1 MSKKSTIV
9 VAFPHG
15 GIIPAGVLEKPANV
29 SVLPHE
35 PIEVPK
41 FYGEHLISDRIA
53 YDFVE
58 AENRKKADAASAA
71 RDAETARADAETLE
85 SLNEQIARLTSEN
98 EKLIANLDEADKKI
112 SALESDK
119 VKLSGEIG
127 SLQADLTDADK
138 ALADERDRLGKE
150 LDAERNNVAMLTEQ
164 LAEAT
169 KPPAQTQESL
179 KMDGDSGKSK

>member
-71 RDAETARADAETLE
+71 KDAETARADAETLE
-85 SLNEQIARLTSEN
+85 ALNEKIARLASEN
-98 EKLIANLDEADKKI
+98 EKLIADRDEADKKI

-127 SLQADLTDADK
+127 SLQADLSDANK

>member
-58 AENRKKADAASAA
+58 AEKRKKADAASAA
-71 RDAETARADAETLE
+71 RDAETAQADAETLDA
-85 SLNEQIARLTSEN
+85 LNEKIARLTTGN
-98 EKLIANLDEADKKI
+98 EKLTADLEEADKKI
-112 SALESDK
+112 STLESDK

-127 SLQADLTDADK
+127 SLQADLKDADK

-150 LDAERNNVAMLTEQ
+150 LEVERNNVAMLTEQ

>member
-53 YDFVE
+53 YDYVE
-58 AENRKKADAASAA
+58 AEKRKKADAASAA
-71 RDAETARADAETLE
+71 RDAETGRADAETLE

-98 EKLIANLDEADKKI
+98 ETLIADLDEADKKI

-127 SLQADLTDADK
+127 SLQADLSDANK

>member
-1 MSKKSTIV
+1 MSKKPTIV

-58 AENRKKADAASAA
+58 AEKRKKADAASAA
-71 RDAETARADAETLE
+71 RDAETARADAETLLA
-85 SLNEQIARLTSEN
+85 LNEQIARLSSGN
-98 EKLIANLDEADKKI
+98 EKLAADLAEADKKI

-127 SLQADLTDADK
+127 SLQADLKDAEK

-150 LDAERNNVAMLTEQ
+150 LDAERNNVVLLTEQ

-169 KPPAQTQESL
+169 KPPVQTQESL

>member
-1 MSKKSTIV
+1 MSKKPTIV

-58 AENRKKADAASAA
+58 AEKRKKADAASAA
-71 RDAETARADAETLE
+71 RDAETARVDAETLVA
-85 SLNEQIARLTSEN
+85 LNEQIARLTSGN
-98 EKLIANLDEADKKI
+98 ERLAADLAEADKKI

-127 SLQADLTDADK
+127 SLQADLKDADK

-150 LDAERNNVAMLTEQ
+150 LEVERNNVVLLTEQ

-169 KPPAQTQESL
+169 KPPVQTQESL

>member
-29 SVLPHE
+29 TVLPHE

-58 AENRKKADAASAA
+58 AEKRKKADAASAA
-71 RDAETARADAETLE
+71 KDAEIAHANAGALE
-85 SLNEQIARLTSEN
+85 ELNEKIAQLVSEN
-98 EKLIANLDEADKKI
+98 EKLTADLDEADKKI
-112 SALESDK
+112 SVLESDK

-127 SLQADLTDADK
+127 SLQADLKDADK

-150 LDAERNNVAMLTEQ
+150 LEAERNSVAMLTEQ

-179 KMDGDSGKSK
+179 KMDGDGGKSK

>member
-15 GIIPAGVLEKPANV
+15 GIIPAGVMEKPANV
-29 SVLPHE
+29 SVPPHE

-41 FYGEHLISDRIA
+41 VYGDHLISDRIA

-58 AENRKKADAASAA
+58 AEKRKKADAASAA
-71 RDAETARADAETLE
+71 KDAETARADAGALDE
-85 SLNEQIARLTSEN
+85 LNEKIARLVSEN
-98 EKLIANLDEADKKI
+98 EKLTADLDESGKKI
-112 SALESDK
+112 STLESDK

-127 SLQADLTDADK
+127 SLQADLNDANNTF
-138 ALADERDRLGKE
+138 ADERDRLGKE
-150 LDAERNNVAMLTEQ
+150 LEAERNNVATLTEQ

-179 KMDGDSGKSK
+179 KMDGDGGKSK

>member
-1 MSKKSTIV
+1 M
-9 VAFPHG
+9 
-15 GIIPAGVLEKPANV
+15 
-29 SVLPHE
+29 
-35 PIEVPK
+35 
-41 FYGEHLISDRIA
+41 
-53 YDFVE
+53 E
-58 AENRKKADAASAA
+58 A
-71 RDAETARADAETLE
+71 
-85 SLNEQIARLTSEN
+85 LNEQIARLTSEN
-98 EKLIANLDEADKKI
+98 EKLIADRDEADKKI

-127 SLQADLTDADK
+127 SLQADLSDANK
-138 ALADERDRLGKE
+138 ALADECDRLGKE

>member
-15 GIIPAGVLEKPANV
+15 GIIPARVLEQPANV

-53 YDFVE
+53 YDYVE
-58 AENRKKADAASAA
+58 AEKRKKADAASAA
-71 RDAETARADAETLE
+71 QDAEIARADAGALE
-85 SLNEQIARLTSEN
+85 ALNQKIARLASEK
-98 EKLIANLDEADKKI
+98 EKLTADLEESGKKI
-112 SALESDK
+112 SVLESDK

-127 SLQADLTDADK
+127 ALQTDLKDAVTAHADDLDK
-138 ALADERDRLGKE
+138 LVKE
-150 LDAERNNVAMLTEQ
+150 LEAERKNVATLTEQ

-169 KPPAQTQESL
+169 KPPVQQQESL
-179 KMDGDSGKSK
+179 KMDGDGGKSK

>member
-15 GIIPAGVLEKPANV
+15 GIIPAGVLEKPKDV
-29 SVLPHE
+29 SVPPHE

-41 FYGEHLISDRIA
+41 VYGDHLIFDRIA

-58 AENRKKADAASAA
+58 AEKRKKADAASAA
-71 RDAETARADAETLE
+71 KDAETARADADALE
-85 SLNEQIARLTSEN
+85 ALKEEIAGLAFDRDKLT
-98 EKLIANLDEADKKI
+98 ADLVDAGKKI
-112 SALESDK
+112 STLESDK

-127 SLQADLTDADK
+127 SLQADLNDANK
-138 ALADERDRLGKE
+138 AFADERDRLDKE
-150 LDAERNNVAMLTEQ
+150 LEAERNNVAMLTEQ

-179 KMDGDSGKSK
+179 KMDGDGGKSK

>member
-1 MSKKSTIV
+1 MSKKSTLV

-71 RDAETARADAETLE
+71 KDAETARANAVALE
-85 SLNEQIARLTSEN
+85 SLNEEIARLTSEN
-98 EKLIANLDEADKKI
+98 AKLTADLDEAGKKI

-119 VKLSGEIG
+119 IKLSGEIG

-138 ALADERDRLGKE
+138 TLADERDRLGKKLE
-150 LDAERNNVAMLTEQ
+150 AERNNVTTLTEQ

-169 KPPAQTQESL
+169 KPPVQTQESL

>member
-15 GIIPAGVLEKPANV
+15 GIIPARVLDEDKNI

-41 FYGEHLISDRIA
+41 VYGDHLISDHIA
-53 YDFVE
+53 YDFIE
-58 AENRKKADAASAA
+58 AEKRKKADAASAA
-71 RDAETARADAETLE
+71 KDAETTRADTVALE
-85 SLNEQIARLTSEN
+85 ALNEQISQLATEK
-98 EKLIANLDEADKKI
+98 EKLTADLDEADKKI

-127 SLQADLTDADK
+127 SLQGDLKDANQL
-138 ALADERDRLGKE
+138 LADERQKLGKE
-150 LDAERNNVAMLTEQ
+150 LEAERKNVATLTEQ
-164 LAEAT
+164 LSEAT
-169 KPPAQTQESL
+169 KPPVQQQETL
-179 KMDGDSGKSK
+179 KIDGDGKSK

>member
-58 AENRKKADAASAA
+58 AEKRKKADAASAA
-71 RDAETARADAETLE
+71 RDAATASADAEALE
-85 SLNEQIARLTSEN
+85 KLRSENTRLTTDL
-98 EKLIANLDEADKKI
+98 EKAKADLTIA
-112 SALESDK
+112 ESTIAELKLDK

-127 SLQADLTDADK
+127 SLQNDLKDANTSLETAQNDI
-138 ALADERDRLGKE
+138 AT
-150 LDAERNNVAMLTEQ
+150 LTEQ
-164 LAEAT
+164 LGEAT
-169 KPPAQTQESL
+169 KPADEQQGSL
-179 KMDGDSGKSK
+179 GMENGAGNGKSK

>member
-58 AENRKKADAASAA
+58 AEKRKKADAASAA
-71 RDAETARADAETLE
+71 KDSETAHADAETLE
-85 SLNEQIARLTSEN
+85 PLKEEIARLVSEN
-98 EKLIANLDEADKKI
+98 EKLATNLDEASKKI
-112 SALESDK
+112 TALESDK

-127 SLQADLTDADK
+127 SLQADLNDADK
-138 ALADERDRLGKE
+138 ALADVRDSLGKE
-150 LDAERNNVAMLTEQ
+150 LEAERKNVITLTEQ

-169 KPPAQTQESL
+169 KPHAQTQESL
-179 KMDGDSGKSK
+179 KMDGDGGKSK